1 MPAIDAQADT
11 ATSLIRV
18 ASGRDSCTG
27 KGRAVRSLSVARTF
41 RYLVRRC
48 HTAISLC
55 LVVLAGCF
63 VPAGEDRPPFVE
75 RLITEFEA
83 GPKKNP
89 PGSIW
94 RYRYGDRVVYYVPPS
109 CCDIPGQLYDS
120 NGEFICAPDG
130 GITGRG
136 DGKCPDFFS
145 VRADELR
152 IWIDDR

>member
-1 MPAIDAQADT
+1 MDFAPAFSTIKRKQSGSGKSIMRCWPKLLYALPV
-11 ATSLIRV
+11 LI
-18 ASGRDSCTG
+18 
-27 KGRAVRSLSVARTF
+27 
-41 RYLVRRC
+41 
-48 HTAISLC
+48 
-55 LVVLAGCF
+55 AGCKHE
-63 VPAGEDRPPFVE
+63 AADDRPPFIDS
-75 RLITEFEA
+75 LIEQFEA
-83 GPKKNP
+83 SPVKNP